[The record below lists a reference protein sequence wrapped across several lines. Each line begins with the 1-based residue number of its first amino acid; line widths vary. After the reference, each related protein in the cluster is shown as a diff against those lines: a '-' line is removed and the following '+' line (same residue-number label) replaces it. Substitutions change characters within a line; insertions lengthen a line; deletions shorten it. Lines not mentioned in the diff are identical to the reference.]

1 MLPYI
6 NVKPL
11 RQMHSDIIVNGAD
24 GYRETP
30 PSSTRYTST
39 LSECT
44 LIARIYTSLVRSYK
58 VIVEGTIDVI
68 STVSIIPFYVDK

>member
-1 MLPYI
+1 MPPYI

-30 PSSTRYTST
+30 PSSSRYSYSIRVHAYST
-39 LSECT
+39 H
-44 LIARIYTSLVRSYK
+44 IRRSFAH
-58 VIVEGTIDVI
+58 I
-68 STVSIIPFYVDK
+68 

>member
-1 MLPYI
+1 MPPYI

-30 PSSTRYTST
+30 PSSSRYTPT
-39 LSECT
+39 LSEHT
-44 LIARIYTSLVRSYK
+44 LIARTYAAHIKL
-58 VIVEGTIDVI
+58 
-68 STVSIIPFYVDK
+68 

>member
-1 MLPYI
+1 MPPYI

-39 LSECT
+39 TLSECT
-44 LIARIYTSLVRSYK
+44 LITRIYVTRSYK
-58 VIVEGTIDVI
+58 VIAEGTIDII
-68 STVSIIPFYVDK
+68 STVSIIPFYGYK